1 MTKKPKETIGGKEI
15 CGAIFCLL
23 VVLICLFEEISKKGY
38 LVERKGNFISANAFL
53 YFNSNFCKRL
63 TNNLPLGKEITKMQE
78 NLVKLCYT
86 AQKVQLS
93 ASILILIYVLIIN
106 QGGGID

>member
-23 VVLICLFEEISKKGY
+23 AELIC
-38 LVERKGNFISANAFL
+38 
-53 YFNSNFCKRL
+53 
-63 TNNLPLGKEITKMQE
+63 ITQKLQE

-86 AQKVQLS
+86 AQKFQLS

>member
-23 VVLICLFEEISKKGY
+23 VVLICLFEEVSKKGY

-53 YFNSNFCKRL
+53 YFNSNVFKRL

-78 NLVKLCYT
+78 NLVKLSYS
-86 AQKVQLS
+86 AQKVLQRGQVP
-93 ASILILIYVLIIN
+93 VL
-106 QGGGID
+106 